1 MPDTNILPLPR
12 QSTAAAPRTVLVI
25 FNPTA
30 GWRRRA
36 RLDRVLARL
45 NELGASVTLYETT
58 ARGDAE
64 RAAREAP
71 AGRYDV
77 IVAAGGDGT
86 INEVINGLME
96 RGMAGRHLPLG
107 IIPLGTANVLAA
119 ELGLPASDE
128 ALARTIALGTTQPV
142 KLGEVNGRRFVM
154 MAGIGFDAHVVASVD
169 TGMKRLVGKLAYV
182 WETLRGFFRFRF
194 RPYRLIVDGTPYDVA
209 SAVIA
214 NGHYYGGRF
223 VCAPD
228 ARLSDPDLH
237 VCLFKSVGP
246 WAALRYTAWMVM
258 GRLHRLPDF
267 EVVRARTVIVE
278 GPADEP
284 VQSDGDVSTHL
295 PLRAGISG
303 DRLDM
308 LVPA

>member
-1 MPDTNILPLPR
+1 MPDSDFLPPAR
-12 QSTAAAPRTVLVI
+12 QSSAAAPRSVLVI

-45 NELGASVTLYETT
+45 GELGAAVTLYETT

-64 RAAREAP
+64 RAAREVP
-71 AGRYDV
+71 AGQFDA

-86 INEVINGLME
+86 INEVINGL
-96 RGMAGRHLPLG
+96 AGRNLPLG

-128 ALARTIALGTTQPV
+128 ALARTIALGATQPV
-142 KLGEVNGRRFVM
+142 KLGEVNGRRFAM
-154 MAGIGFDAHVVASVD
+154 MAGVGFDAHVVASVD
-169 TGMKRLVGKLAYV
+169 TGMKRLVGKLAYA
-182 WETLRGFFRFRF
+182 WETLRGFFRFDF
-194 RPYRLIVDGTPYDVA
+194 RPYRLTIDGRTYEVA

-223 VCAPD
+223 VCAPE

-246 WAALRYTAWMVM
+246 WAALRYTAWMMM
-258 GRLHRLPDF
+258 GRLHKLPDF
-267 EVVRARTVIVE
+267 EVVRAQSVTVE
-278 GPADEP
+278 GAADEP

-295 PLRAGISG
+295 PLKAGISG